1 VKSTKQSRFSLREN
15 SVFSIFRGAK
25 DDKKKPLNAKP
36 LRCTAF
42 EELMLAQ
49 DSLQYPCVIV
59 YRMHV
64 RGKVDRIRFEKAV
77 AMMIERHPLLRAR
90 LRTRFGRSTWD
101 IQPTPECQVEWVSGR
116 IDSTWTD
123 DSYMDVRKEV
133 GLRIFVQE
141 QGDGAIVVIQ
151 VHHAIVDGLGLFNA
165 LHDLWLIY
173 DALSSGAT
181 PSLTTVDAE
190 ALLTRNQ
197 FGLTWRKLLEIIPRQ
212 MIGLAGARQ
221 FVMRRPEPLVPHSLF
236 WSERAAPLPVEV
248 VTHRFESEVSNS
260 LRSLAK
266 NQKLNLNDLLAAS
279 IFTGC
284 EQFRA
289 TSSAQSDTD
298 WLRMMV
304 PVSMRSTKA
313 DQQQT
318 ACNIVSAVFLDRT
331 PVQIRDRDYLI
342 ESIHQEMEL
351 IKNNRLALMF
361 IFSLW
366 LGKLVLFRNRPP
378 QPPSKCQASMVFTNL
393 GKVYARSPLRD
404 TEQRIVSGGLV
415 IENVEAVAPL
425 TPYLCAAFTAM
436 QYAKQLS
443 LSLRYDPRVIQR
455 DAAESLLGRI
465 VADVSVQAAYS
476 SPTSAT
482 ASVVT
487 GAV

>member
-1 VKSTKQSRFSLREN
+1 
-15 SVFSIFRGAK
+15 
-25 DDKKKPLNAKP
+25 
-36 LRCTAF
+36 
-42 EELMLAQ
+42 
-49 DSLQYPCVIV
+49 
-59 YRMHV
+59 
-64 RGKVDRIRFEKAV
+64 
-77 AMMIERHPLLRAR
+77 MMIKRHPLFRAR
-90 LRTRFGRSTWD
+90 LRTRFGRSTWH
-101 IQPTPECQVEWVSGR
+101 IQSTPECQVQWVSSR
-116 IDSTWTD
+116 IDSTWIEE
-123 DSYMDVRKEV
+123 SYLDVRKEI
-133 GLRIFVQE
+133 GLRISVQE
-141 QGDGAIVVIQ
+141 RGDDAVLVIQ

-165 LHDLWLIY
+165 LHDLWLVY
-173 DALSSGAT
+173 DALSKGVA
-181 PSLTTVDAE
+181 PSLPTVDAE
-190 ALLTRNQ
+190 ALPTRNE

-236 WSERAAPLPVEV
+236 WGERTAPLPVEV
-248 VTHRFESEVSNS
+248 VTRRFESEVSDS
-260 LRSLAK
+260 LRSSAK

-289 TSSAQSDTD
+289 TRSEQSDAD

-331 PVQIRDRDYLI
+331 PVQIRDRDYLVD
-342 ESIHQEMEL
+342 SIHQEMEL

-361 IFSLW
+361 NFSLW
-366 LGKLVLFRNRPP
+366 LRKLVLFRNRPP

-404 TEQRIVSGGLV
+404 AEQRIVSGGLV

-425 TPYLCAAFTAM
+425 TPYMCAAFTAI

-443 LSLRYDPRVIQR
+443 LSLRYDPRVINR
-455 DAAESLLGRI
+455 DAAESLLEGI
-465 VADVSVQAAYS
+465 VTDVFVQAGYD
-476 SPTSAT
+476 SPTSTT
-482 ASVVT
+482 AAVAT